1 MLSAWCSPLKIGGVP
16 PLAGRGYD
24 VLWGNCYIIV
34 ILIYK
39 ASMENFILY
48 SLSALFLVLALVVY
62 FGKGDNL
69 IAGYNTASEKERAQ
83 YNIKR
88 LRLIIALLLLLSAVF
103 VIVLLYFPY
112 ISIIATPIFVV
123 VTLVGVV
130 LANTW
135 AKK

>member
-1 MLSAWCSPLKIGGVP
+1 MEWVLYLLSA
-16 PLAGRGYD
+16 
-24 VLWGNCYIIV
+24 
-34 ILIYK
+34 
-39 ASMENFILY
+39 F
-48 SLSALFLVLALVVY
+48 FLVLALVVY

-123 VTLVGVV
+123 FTLVGVV

>member
-1 MLSAWCSPLKIGGVP
+1 MESFVIY
-16 PLAGRGYD
+16 PLA
-24 VLWGNCYIIV
+24 
-34 ILIYK
+34 
-39 ASMENFILY
+39 
-48 SLSALFLVLALVVY
+48 ALFLVLALVVY
-62 FGKGDNL
+62 FGKGDWL

-88 LRLIIALLLLLSAVF
+88 LRLIITLLLLLSAVF
-103 VIVLLYFPY
+103 VVVLLYFPY
-112 ISIIATPIFVV
+112 ISIIATPIFVI

>member
-1 MLSAWCSPLKIGGVP
+1 
-16 PLAGRGYD
+16 
-24 VLWGNCYIIV
+24 
-34 ILIYK
+34 
-39 ASMENFILY
+39 MEYFILY

-69 IAGYNTASEKERAQ
+69 IAGYNTASAKERAQ

-88 LRLIIALLLLLSAVF
+88 LRLIIALLLLLSAGFVLTLLYIPPALIGIVTPGFVF
-103 VIVLLYFPY
+103 V
-112 ISIIATPIFVV
+112 
-123 VTLVGVV
+123 TLIGVV

>member
-1 MLSAWCSPLKIGGVP
+1 
-16 PLAGRGYD
+16 
-24 VLWGNCYIIV
+24 
-34 ILIYK
+34 
-39 ASMENFILY
+39 MENFILY

-88 LRLIIALLLLLSAVF
+88 LRLIVSLILLLSAGFVLALLYIPPALIGIVTPGFVF
-103 VIVLLYFPY
+103 V
-112 ISIIATPIFVV
+112 
-123 VTLVGVV
+123 TLIGVV

>member
-1 MLSAWCSPLKIGGVP
+1 MESFIIY
-16 PLAGRGYD
+16 PLA
-24 VLWGNCYIIV
+24 V
-34 ILIYK
+34 
-39 ASMENFILY
+39 
-48 SLSALFLVLALVVY
+48 LFLVLALVVY
-62 FGKGDNL
+62 FGKGDWL

-88 LRLIIALLLLLSAVF
+88 LRLIITLLMLLSAVF
-103 VIVLLYFPY
+103 VVVLLHFPS

-123 VTLVGVV
+123 VTLIGVV

>member
-1 MLSAWCSPLKIGGVP
+1 MEWVLYLLSA
-16 PLAGRGYD
+16 
-24 VLWGNCYIIV
+24 
-34 ILIYK
+34 
-39 ASMENFILY
+39 F
-48 SLSALFLVLALVVY
+48 FLVLALVVY

>member
-1 MLSAWCSPLKIGGVP
+1 MESFIIY
-16 PLAGRGYD
+16 PLA
-24 VLWGNCYIIV
+24 V
-34 ILIYK
+34 
-39 ASMENFILY
+39 
-48 SLSALFLVLALVVY
+48 LFLVLALVVY
-62 FGKGDNL
+62 FGKGDWL

-88 LRLIIALLLLLSAVF
+88 LRLIITLLMLLSAVF
-103 VIVLLYFPY
+103 VVVLLYFPS

-123 VTLVGVV
+123 ITFIGVV

>member
-1 MLSAWCSPLKIGGVP
+1 MESFIIY
-16 PLAGRGYD
+16 PLA
-24 VLWGNCYIIV
+24 V
-34 ILIYK
+34 
-39 ASMENFILY
+39 
-48 SLSALFLVLALVVY
+48 LFLVLALVVY
-62 FGKGDNL
+62 FGKGDWL

-88 LRLIIALLLLLSAVF
+88 LRLIITLLMLLSAVF
-103 VIVLLYFPY
+103 VVVLLHFPS

-123 VTLVGVV
+123 ITLIGMV

>member
-1 MLSAWCSPLKIGGVP
+1 MESFIIY
-16 PLAGRGYD
+16 PLA
-24 VLWGNCYIIV
+24 V
-34 ILIYK
+34 
-39 ASMENFILY
+39 
-48 SLSALFLVLALVVY
+48 LFLVLALVVY
-62 FGKGDNL
+62 FGKGDWL

-88 LRLIIALLLLLSAVF
+88 LRLIISLLMLLSAVF
-103 VIVLLYFPY
+103 VVVLLYFPS

-123 VTLVGVV
+123 ITLIGVV

>member
-1 MLSAWCSPLKIGGVP
+1 MESFIIY
-16 PLAGRGYD
+16 PLA
-24 VLWGNCYIIV
+24 
-34 ILIYK
+34 
-39 ASMENFILY
+39 
-48 SLSALFLVLALVVY
+48 ALFLVLALVVY
-62 FGKGDNL
+62 FGKGDWL

-88 LRLIIALLLLLSAVF
+88 LRLIITLLMLLSAGF
-103 VIVLLYFPY
+103 VLTLLYFPY
-112 ISIIATPIFVV
+112 ISIIATPIFVI

>member
-1 MLSAWCSPLKIGGVP
+1 MESFIIY
-16 PLAGRGYD
+16 PLA
-24 VLWGNCYIIV
+24 V
-34 ILIYK
+34 
-39 ASMENFILY
+39 
-48 SLSALFLVLALVVY
+48 LFLVLALVVY
-62 FGKGDNL
+62 FGKGDWL

-88 LRLIIALLLLLSAVF
+88 LRLIITLLMLLSAVF
-103 VIVLLYFPY
+103 VVVLLYFPS

-123 VTLVGVV
+123 ITLIGVV

>member
-1 MLSAWCSPLKIGGVP
+1 MESFIIF
-16 PLAGRGYD
+16 PLA
-24 VLWGNCYIIV
+24 V
-34 ILIYK
+34 
-39 ASMENFILY
+39 
-48 SLSALFLVLALVVY
+48 LFLVLALVVY
-62 FGKGDNL
+62 FGKGDWL

-88 LRLIIALLLLLSAVF
+88 LRLIITLLLLLSAVF
-103 VIVLLYFPY
+103 VVVLLYFPY
-112 ISIIATPIFVV
+112 IGIVATPIFVI